1 MPDVKISGLPA
12 GTVTA
17 TSLVPAVSGG
27 TTHQTTPLASTQ
39 AALTSLTINTGNSAL
54 AVGGA
59 TSAGVM
65 VRATGSLTGASG
77 VANTFNGD
85 MTFAADVTNAR
96 IYNSSPTTAN
106 AVFTVNQLVGF
117 RSAAAAKGASSTI
130 NTHIGFLADAAMSQ
144 ATTSYG
150 FYGDLAAGFNCYMAG
165 LAPNYFNGRIGIGT
179 TNPGSHLE
187 VIPGTASTQGINC
200 LLNGASGTVCY
211 SVMAQAA
218 GTAASNTGLYVNVVN
233 ATSTNYGVRIINPPA
248 GANNWAIYSDSAAQ
262 SYHVGNIGIG
272 TGITVPTSPLDVGG
286 NSIRIRTAS
295 SPTSAATAGNAGEI
309 RWDSG
314 YLYICTTTG
323 AAASAV
329 WKRVALTAV

>member
-12 GTVTA
+12 GTVLS

-59 TSAGVM
+59 TLAGVM

-96 IYNSSPTTAN
+96 IYNSNPTTAN

-144 ATTSYG
+144 ATTSYA

-165 LAPNYFNGRIGIGT
+165 LAPNYFNGRVGIGT

-200 LLNGASGTVCY
+200 VLNGASGAVCY
-211 SVMAQAA
+211 ALMAQAA
-218 GTAASNTGLYVNVVN
+218 GATGANTGVYVNVLNGTVQ
-233 ATSTNYGVRIINPPA
+233 NYGVRIVNPPA
-248 GANNWAIYSDSAAQ
+248 GVTNWAIYSDSAAQ
-262 SYHVGNIGIG
+262 SYHKGNIGIG
-272 TGITVPTSPLDVGG
+272 SGITDPTSPLDVGG

-295 SPTSAATAGNAGEI
+295 TQATSAAAGNAGEI
-309 RWDSG
+309 RWDDS
-314 YLYICTTTG
+314 YLYVRVSG
-323 AAASAV
+323 G
-329 WKRVALTAV
+329 WRRVALGAAF